1 MTEIKPGD
9 VVGRKSYNM
18 DVIFKVVD
26 IYKQENGK
34 SFARLKGIDYRLCAT
49 APMEDLQKIE
59 QGVLAKYWQGLMKN
73 NAVQMKRIFSRRS
86 QERMRD
92 VVRAANSENGEKMT
106 SFDVPGRVLH
116 IDGDNDYLDLCLTT
130 YRQLNIPVDGY
141 HIDEKDQPDQ
151 VINLLQRHRPDLLV
165 VTGHDGFTKD
175 KNKEKDFRSI
185 ANYYNSKY
193 FVQSVKNARRYEK
206 SRDDLVIFAGACQS
220 HYESILAAGANFAS
234 SPKRVLIH
242 AFDPVF
248 IMEKIAYTSIYD
260 PIPLKEIIEGT
271 ITGFDGI
278 GGVETRGKYRLGIPK
293 SPY

>member
-9 VVGRKSYNM
+9 VVGRKTYNM
-18 DVIFKVVD
+18 DLMFKVVD
-26 IYKQENGK
+26 IYKQDNGK
-34 SFARLKGIDYRLCAT
+34 SVARLKGIDYRLCAT
-49 APMEDLQKIE
+49 APVEDLQKVE
-59 QGVLAKYWQGLMKN
+59 QGELAKYWQKLMKN
-73 NAVQMKRIFSRRS
+73 NAEQMKRIFSRRS

-92 VVRAANSENGEKMT
+92 LVRTASGENGEKMT

-116 IDGDNDYLDLCLTT
+116 IDGDSDYLDLCNTT
-130 YRQLNIPVDGY
+130 YKQLNIPVDGY
-141 HIDEKDQPDQ
+141 HISEKEQPDQ
-151 VINLLQRHRPDLLV
+151 VISLLQKHRPDLLV
-165 VTGHDGFTKD
+165 ITGHDGFTKD
-175 KNKEKDFRSI
+175 KIKEKDFRSI
-185 ANYYNSKY
+185 ANYYNSRY

-234 SPKRVLIH
+234 SPRRVLIH

-248 IMEKIAYTSIYD
+248 IMERIAYTSIYE
-260 PIPLKEIIEGT
+260 PIPLKEIIAGT